1 MLQSKTPKKAKPART
16 KGGSKKPV
24 KAAPSRSRPA
34 RSRTKQEAVLALLRQ
49 PTGTTVAAMM
59 KATGWQPHS
68 VRGFLA
74 GVVRKK
80 LGLDLLSE
88 TTETGRVYR
97 IAERTAVV
105 DRGRNERQSGVTQCR
120 E

>member
-1 MLQSKTPKKAKPART
+1 MLQSKTRKKAKPART
-16 KGGSKKPV
+16 KGGAGKPKKAV
-24 KAAPSRSRPA
+24 QSRSRPA
-34 RSRTKQEAVLALLRQ
+34 SSKTKQEVVVALLRQ

-80 LGLDLLSE
+80 LGLSLVSE

-97 IAERTAVV
+97 IAERTAVSTRAAMK
-105 DRGRNERQSGVTQCR
+105 DKAA
-120 E
+120 